1 MDGRKKIF
9 EVPETEELHEDS
21 SYLVAMGDGTG
32 TKHIKHKNL
41 IERIK
46 EGIAAWVDAKIPV
59 LVNNL
64 MGTEENQ
71 AMDARQG
78 PVIDERLNEISGNL
92 SNQFVWENL
101 SAQVIQNDQTI
112 TYYGVG
118 LQRMGKLCV
127 LDFYAGISTKHNGD
141 LFITLPVGSPKSI
154 VFIAPQ
160 RDKSGGICF
169 LLRDNKITFSQ
180 ETTGGLVS
188 GCIAFFIR

>member
-59 LVNNL
+59 LVNSL

-92 SNQFVWENL
+92 P
-101 SAQVIQNDQTI
+101 
-112 TYYGVG
+112 G
-118 LQRMGKLCV
+118 LQSASFLMLGLGCGCAKYGKV
-127 LDFYAGISTKHNGD
+127 AIITANGKSTKALQNGVWSED
-141 LFITLPVGSPKSI
+141 HMLPFEPAFNTAWIGHISDYDQGLIYADINVLHKSI
-154 VFIAPQ
+154 KIRSTVDINI
-160 RDKSGGICF
+160 DH
-169 LLRDNKITFSQ
+169 LLRFQIMYLCK
-180 ETTGGLVS
+180 
-188 GCIAFFIR
+188 